1 MALRH
6 NNLQAQPHENITE
19 TTNDPSI
26 VNGHTD
32 EPPLKKRK
40 VNDQHVLS
48 KADKSR
54 PVSPPWKRAGI
65 EGPASFVEDGRRKS
79 SRTNAI
85 PLDLRP
91 QSGKRQTRAT
101 IQNDNKGKTSHLRRP
116 YGRRATKSPHAPDEV
131 NEVRQASN
139 GALISR
145 PSPRSKDNTATV
157 KAHPRRNVLSSIDGH
172 NKSSPANHRSSS
184 RHLHDTS
191 PDPSLNTS
199 RPKSPSERNHRLSN
213 PPTNHIGTGPQRHNV
228 NNSSQISQSPSSS
241 ALQMPKLQRIKF
253 RVSLPS
259 VDVTLPAHVLPAKK
273 FSSFREW
280 FDKDTAEP
288 QNGAGRWDQSTIEEK
303 AAERYHFLREQRPGG
318 LLTDAR
324 LIDPEAQEAAKHPPP
339 EPSRQYGHHD
349 HLVAHAIRL
358 RYLQEKEAARHRK
371 NARVL
376 ARQALDHPLH
386 LTLQRNRRL
395 EEPEVPMTQE
405 MIVEQQHQEQE
416 ARYKRLIRDIER
428 QWDSV
433 RVEVQS
439 LRLAEWDEEQRELGK
454 EHLNRVLEHHKEMLK
469 TRQIQ
474 GLDESDG
481 GDEGTASE
489 SESISSE
496 ASEKDS
502 NMSTGEEESSDE
514 SDLMDDDQDLTADQ
528 LRQKYADLPDQA
540 SGDKPNLDDA
550 SVLNNNREIGS
561 SNEDVDHTPPSAY
574 HSDRSDFEA
583 DDSNDDKDGYE
594 NEDEDVGTTML
605 GFFNTSQRKQLVNEL
620 ERDNANG
627 DMDMEFQQPPESND
641 PFPDLSLD
649 ISRGKTSPSVD
660 LAADSSSTKVAENTD
675 SADTLKELDD
685 QRTPVPSLLRGKLRE
700 YQHDG
705 LDWLARQ
712 YASYHNG
719 ILADEMGLGKTI
731 QTIALLAHLAVEHEV
746 WGPHLIVVP
755 TSVMLNWEMEFKKWC
770 PGFKIMT
777 YYGTID
783 ERKQKRRGW
792 MDDDLWNVCITSYQL
807 VLQDQQAFKRRNWHY
822 MILDEAHNIKNFRS
836 QRWQALLG
844 FKTRARLLLTGTPLQ
859 NNLSE
864 LWSLLFFL
872 NRDHDAFANL
882 SDFSSFFGKA
892 VGHILEHG
900 RETINDDDKKQ
911 ISELQTVLRPYLLR
925 RLKADVEKQMPAKYE
940 HVEMCRL
947 SKRQRQ
953 LYDGF
958 MSRAQT
964 KETLASGNY
973 LSIINCLMQL
983 RKVCNHPDLFETR
996 PVTTSFAMSKSA
1008 AATFEIHEL
1017 LVRRQL
1023 LQEQPASKAS
1033 LDYLNLAPIS
1043 REDVGSIDILDTS
1056 KLLAEIRFQK
1066 LRTEQSQRVN
1076 TEMHFVA
1083 HSRSGVIASLENIGR
1098 QSRLAE
1104 LDRILYHLSQHQ
1116 RQKAMWGS
1124 CFMRFLT
1131 SSIQAR
1137 SLSPFGMSENDEWG
1151 WLQERPSALQEIVP
1165 SLGRRAHQLEPIIQK
1180 FACLTPSVV
1189 APNMAQTALTKTG
1202 VEVIQEAQTKYKS
1215 NPFHEAQTRLAI
1227 AFPDKRLLQYDC
1239 GKLQRLDKLLR
1250 DLQAGSHRALIF
1262 TQMTKVL
1269 DILEQ
1274 FLNIHGHRYLRLDGA
1289 TKVEQRQI
1297 LTDRFN
1303 NDTRILAFILSSR
1316 SGGLGINL
1324 TGADTVIFYDLDW
1337 NPAMDKQ
1344 CQDRCHR
1351 IGQTRDVH
1359 IYRFVSEHTIESN
1372 ILRKSNQKR
1381 MLDDVVIQEGDF
1393 TTDYFNKLS
1402 VRDMIGD
1409 DLIGAEDMPDA
1420 AALDRVLGSSSKG
1433 AISQVEDR
1441 EDAAAANAAEK
1452 EVQHADDADF
1462 SERTIAKDP
1471 SATPVTPGPGTGA
1484 LPTTREESEAV
1495 NDQDNID
1502 DGEGLDEYLV
1512 RTMRW
1517 MLKDVPVVPE
1527 LSKKKSK
1534 TKKGQEHR
1542 VGRPRRQ

>member
-1 MALRH
+1 MS
-6 NNLQAQPHENITE
+6 PHTPNE
-19 TTNDPSI
+19 
-26 VNGHTD
+26 VNGVRH
-32 EPPLKKRK
+32 
-40 VNDQHVLS
+40 
-48 KADKSR
+48 
-54 PVSPPWKRAGI
+54 
-65 EGPASFVEDGRRKS
+65 AS
-79 SRTNAI
+79 A
-85 PLDLRP
+85 
-91 QSGKRQTRAT
+91 
-101 IQNDNKGKTSHLRRP
+101 
-116 YGRRATKSPHAPDEV
+116 
-131 NEVRQASN
+131 
-139 GALISR
+139 GALTSR
-145 PSPRSKDNTATV
+145 PSLRSNDNTGTA
-157 KAHPRRNVLSSIDGH
+157 KAHTRRNVLGSIDGH
-172 NKSSPANHRSSS
+172 NKNTPANYRSSS

-191 PDPSLNTS
+191 PNPSLDNS
-199 RPKSPSERNHRLSN
+199 RPKSPSIERHHRLSN
-213 PPTNHIGTGPQRHNV
+213 SVSNHIDASPLRQNV
-228 NNSSQISQSPSSS
+228 SKTSQVSGSPSNS

-259 VDVTLPAHVLPAKK
+259 IDVTQPAHVLPTKK

-280 FDKDTAEP
+280 FDKDAAEP
-288 QNGAGRWDQSTIEEK
+288 QNGAGLWDRNTIEEK
-303 AAERYHFLREQRPGG
+303 ATERYHFLREQRPGG

-339 EPSRQYGHHD
+339 ESSRQYGHHD
-349 HLVAHAIRL
+349 HLVAHAVRL
-358 RYLQEKEAARHRK
+358 RYLQEKEVARHRK

-395 EEPEVPMTQE
+395 EEPEIPMTHE

-454 EHLNRVLEHHKEMLK
+454 KHLNRVLEHHKEMLK

-481 GDEGTASE
+481 EDEGTGSE
-489 SESISSE
+489 SDSDGSE
-496 ASEKDS
+496 ASEDDS
-502 NMSTGEEESSDE
+502 NMSTGEDESSAE
-514 SDLMDDDQDLTADQ
+514 SDLIDDDQDLTADQ
-528 LRQKYADLPDQA
+528 LRQKYADIPDQTS
-540 SGDKPNLDDA
+540 SGKPELEDA
-550 SVLNNNREIGS
+550 SISNDNREVES
-561 SNEDVDHTPPSAY
+561 SNGDAEYSPQSIR
-574 HSDRSDFEA
+574 RSDPSEFGA
-583 DDSNDDKDGYE
+583 DESNDNEDGDDD
-594 NEDEDVGTTML
+594 EDEDAGTTML
-605 GFFNTSQRKQLVNEL
+605 GFFNSTQRKQLVSEL
-620 ERDNANG
+620 EGDSANDDMNTNIQELPEGNNA
-627 DMDMEFQQPPESND
+627 
-641 PFPDLSLD
+641 FPDLSLD
-649 ISRGKTSPSVD
+649 ISQEKPSPSVD
-660 LAADSSSTKVAENTD
+660 VAADSSSTKVAENTD

-685 QRTPVPSLLRGKLRE
+685 QRTPIPSLLRGKLRE

-1008 AATFEIHEL
+1008 AANFEIREL

-1023 LQEQPASKAS
+1023 LQEQPTDRAN
-1033 LDYLNLAPIS
+1033 LDFLNFAPIS
-1043 REDVGSIDILDTS
+1043 REDIGSIDILDTS
-1056 KLLAEIRFQK
+1056 KLLAEIKFQR
-1066 LRTEQSQRVN
+1066 LRAEQSQRVN
-1076 TEMHFVA
+1076 TKMRFA
-1083 HSRSGVIASLENIGR
+1083 ARSRSGVIASLENVGR

-1104 LDRILYHLSQHQ
+1104 LDRIIYQLSQHQ
-1116 RQKAMWGS
+1116 QQKAVWGKT
-1124 CFMRFLT
+1124 FLRFLT
-1131 SSIQAR
+1131 KDIQVR
-1137 SLSPFGMSENDEWG
+1137 SLSPFGMSGNDEWG
-1151 WLQERPSALQEIVP
+1151 WLQDRPFALQEIVP
-1165 SLGRRAHQLEPIIQK
+1165 SLGGRAHQLEPIIQK

-1202 VEVIQEAQTKYKS
+1202 VEVIQEVQTKYKL

-1250 DLQAGSHRALIF
+1250 DLQVGGHRALIF

-1409 DLIGAEDMPDA
+1409 ELIDADDMPD
-1420 AALDRVLGSSSKG
+1420 AALDRVLGSSKG

-1462 SERTIAKDP
+1462 SERSIAKDT
-1471 SATPVTPGPGTGA
+1471 SATPVTPGPGTDT
-1484 LPTTREESEAV
+1484 LPTREESEAV
-1495 NDQDNID
+1495 DQDNV
-1502 DGEGLDEYLV
+1502 DGVDLDEYFV

-1517 MLKDVPVVPE
+1517 LSKDVPVVPE
-1527 LSKKKSK
+1527 LGRKKTK

-1542 VGRPRRQ
+1542 VGRKRR